1 MDKKLTTLTK
11 EELAKLKGGKWVWD
25 EGTHSWVW
33 VEEISGNGGEG
44 M

>member
-11 EELAKLKGGKWVWD
+11 DELANLKGGEWEWD
-25 EGTHSWVW
+25 EDTHSWVW
-33 VEEISGNGGEG
+33 VDGTSGNGGEG

>member
-11 EELAKLKGGKWVWD
+11 EELAKLKGGEWVWD
-25 EGTHSWVW
+25 EDTHSWVW

-44 M
+44 K